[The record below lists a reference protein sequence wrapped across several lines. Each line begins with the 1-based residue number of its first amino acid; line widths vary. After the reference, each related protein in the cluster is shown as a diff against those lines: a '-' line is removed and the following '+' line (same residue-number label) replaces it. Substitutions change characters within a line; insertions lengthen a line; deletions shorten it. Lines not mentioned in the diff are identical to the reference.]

1 MRKHMFAL
9 LCNLAHRS
17 LFLVAVGMLVVVGWL
32 AGACSRGEKTSLTLS
47 GNAVYYWRTTFS
59 LDSIEKSFLAEHDVR
74 RIYCR
79 YFDVVMDAQQGP
91 MPNAT
96 LQFAQ
101 SCLDSTELVPVV
113 FIMND
118 CMQQSYEGL
127 AAKIVRRIV
136 QMNETNDVTDVRELQ
151 IDCDYTSRNRSLY
164 YAFLQEVQREAAAH
178 GLTVSTTIRLHQLS
192 MPAPPVSY
200 GVLMLYNT
208 GAPERFVER
217 NPILDL
223 RDVKP
228 YLRYLKDYELPL
240 GAAYP
245 VFRWQRDMHG
255 ALISHVADYDDI
267 LRTKRLVEAERSDLR
282 QLVLTYHLDN
292 ENVKRYTAE
301 QYEAIYHH

>member
-1 MRKHMFAL
+1 MTKHKLAFTRKNTH
-9 LCNLAHRS
+9 CS
-17 LFLVAVGMLVVVGWL
+17 LMLMLTVGLLVVTVGL
-32 AGACSRGEKTSLTLS
+32 LTACHRVEKPLVHS

-59 LDSIEKSFLAEHDVR
+59 LDSMESAFFSTYRVK

-79 YFDVVMDAQQGP
+79 YFDVVMDASQGP

-101 SCLDSTELVPVV
+101 KRPDSVELVPVV

-118 CMQQSYEGL
+118 CMQRPHEGL
-127 AAKIVRRIV
+127 ARKLVGRIV
-136 QMNETNDVTDVRELQ
+136 QMNETNDVTGVSELQ
-151 IDCDYTSRNRSLY
+151 IDCDYTARNRDIY
-164 YAFLQEVQREAAAH
+164 YDFLQEVQREAAAH

-192 MPAPPVSY
+192 MPPPPVSY

-208 GAPERFVER
+208 GAPERFAER

-228 YLRYLKDYELPL
+228 YLPYLKDYELPL
-240 GAAYP
+240 AAAYP
-245 VFRWQRDMHG
+245 VFRWERNIRG

-267 LRTKRLVEAERSDLR
+267 VRVKRLVEAERSDLR
-282 QLVLTYHLDN
+282 QLILTYHLDS
-292 ENVKRYTAE
+292 ENVKRYTTK
-301 QYEAIYHH
+301 QYETIYHH